1 MARLSRDRGVVNGDG
16 SRFGAPG
23 WRLLLLVSVSA
34 VAHAG
39 EWDNA
44 CAALSGAIA
53 TKSDLAPEAGVALSM
68 RLAG

>member
-1 MARLSRDRGVVNGDG
+1 V
-16 SRFGAPG
+16 PG
-23 WRLLLLVSVSA
+23 P
-34 VAHAG
+34 HPTG

-53 TKSDLAPEAGVALSM
+53 TKSDLTPETGLALSM